1 LCCWLYFDFEG
12 FDEATPE
19 AKQFAKSEKW
29 GLAILSSWSPKLYLT
44 WKLMMHGA
52 GFTKISLL

>member
-1 LCCWLYFDFEG
+1 LGGWLYFDFEG
-12 FDEATPE
+12 FDEETPE
-19 AKQFAKSEKW
+19 ATRFAKSGMW

-44 WKLMMHGA
+44 WKLMMQGA